1 MRQRI
6 WLGFWFAG
14 LLLPAAGGCFRHPMQ
29 VCTDSRIRLLGPIS
43 AQVTADLA
51 PRRNLEPAV
60 EMTVIGRELPASSAK
75 VALIDVDGLLVNTNL
90 TGPYSSGENPVDLF
104 REKLDAA
111 AADPQVRAVV
121 VRINSP
127 GGGVTATDFMWQ
139 QLSSFRQKTGLPVV
153 AYLMDVGTGGAYYL
167 ATAADVIC
175 AHPTSITGGI
185 GVILNLYNL
194 QDAMAQFNVFSQ
206 PITAGEQ
213 TGMGSQLGPLSDEA
227 RQWLQ
232 AMADEFHQRFRR
244 VVLSRRRSVRG
255 DDPTIFDGRVF
266 TATQAQA
273 RGLIDQIGYLEDAI
287 QLAQE
292 QADCGPARVVMY
304 HRPDDPARSPFAVTS
319 NAPATGKFLPVS
331 IPGLERSR
339 LPAFL
344 YLWQLDPT
352 LERQGGM

>member
-1 MRQRI
+1 MGR
-6 WLGFWFAG
+6 WMAAG
-14 LLLPAAGGCFRHPMQ
+14 LILLAAGGCFRRPMQ
-29 VCTDSRIRLLGPIS
+29 VCTDSRIRLVGPVS

-51 PRRNLEPAV
+51 PRRNAEPV
-60 EMTVIGRELPASSAK
+60 TEMTVMGRELPASSPK

-90 TGPYSSGENPVDLF
+90 TGPYSAGENPVDLF

-111 AADPQVRAVV
+111 AADPKVRAVV

-127 GGGVTATDFMWQ
+127 GGGVTATDLMWQ
-139 QLSSFRQKTGLPVV
+139 QLRSFRQRTGVPVV

-167 ATAADVIC
+167 ACAADVIC

-194 QDAMAQFNVFSQ
+194 QDAMAQFNLFPQ
-206 PITAGEQ
+206 PIKAGEQ
-213 TGMGSQLGPLSDEA
+213 MDMGSQLGPLSDEA

-232 AMADEFHQRFRR
+232 GMADEFHGRFRE
-244 VVLSRRRSVRG
+244 VVLSSRHQVPR

-266 TATQAQA
+266 TASQAKA

-287 QLAQE
+287 RLAEARAGCAQ
-292 QADCGPARVVMY
+292 ARVVMY
-304 HRPDDPARSPFAVTS
+304 HRPDDPARSPFAITS

>member
-1 MRQRI
+1 MRR
-6 WLGFWFAG
+6 WMSLGVLV
-14 LLLPAAGGCFRHPMQ
+14 LLAAGGCFRHPMQ
-29 VCTDSRIRLLGPIS
+29 VRTDSRMRLVGPVS

-51 PRRNLEPAV
+51 PRRNLEPVA
-60 EMTVIGRELPASSAK
+60 EMTVIGRDLPASSAK

-111 AADPQVRAVV
+111 AADPRVRALV

-127 GGGVTATDFMWQ
+127 GGGVTATDLMWQ
-139 QLSSFRQKTGLPVV
+139 QLSSFRERTGLPVV

-167 ATAADVIC
+167 ATGADVIC

-213 TGMGSQLGPLSDEA
+213 MDMGSQLGPLSDEA

-232 AMADEFHQRFRR
+232 TMADEFHQRFRR
-244 VVLSRRRSVRG
+244 VVLSRRRQVRQ

-273 RGLIDQIGYLEDAI
+273 RGLIDQIGYLEDAV
-287 QLAQE
+287 QLAE
-292 QADCGPARVVMY
+292 AQADCGPARVVMY